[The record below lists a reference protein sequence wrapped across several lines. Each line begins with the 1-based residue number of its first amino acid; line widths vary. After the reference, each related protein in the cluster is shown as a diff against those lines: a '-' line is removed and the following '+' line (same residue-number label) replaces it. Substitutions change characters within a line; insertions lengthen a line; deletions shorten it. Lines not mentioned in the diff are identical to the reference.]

1 MTSSND
7 GGSGSSLLHVW
18 CTAHSQQHLLPHLLY
33 QHITNRFHHFR
44 FCHTPEMTSSPWVAE
59 SAPETQACCHRAE
72 VLSDPELDEDEEDA
86 IDTEA
91 GQVLDGG
98 RR

>member
-1 MTSSND
+1 
-7 GGSGSSLLHVW
+7 
-18 CTAHSQQHLLPHLLY
+18 
-33 QHITNRFHHFR
+33 
-44 FCHTPEMTSSPWVAE
+44 MTSSPWVAE